1 MCHISGKPEQAAYV
15 ADMIISQRRTQ
26 PVMAMSI
33 IWSHYCLMKIFHSEE
48 EASRDT
54 HANGVAAARVISY
67 PPVVPG
73 VRWDFSVLCSLCC

>member
-1 MCHISGKPEQAAYV
+1 
-15 ADMIISQRRTQ
+15 
-26 PVMAMSI
+26 
-33 IWSHYCLMKIFHSEE
+33 MKIFHSEE

-73 VRWDFSVLCSLCC
+73 VRWDFSVLCSLCCPLLCNFDIACLESPFVFSTVEEQ